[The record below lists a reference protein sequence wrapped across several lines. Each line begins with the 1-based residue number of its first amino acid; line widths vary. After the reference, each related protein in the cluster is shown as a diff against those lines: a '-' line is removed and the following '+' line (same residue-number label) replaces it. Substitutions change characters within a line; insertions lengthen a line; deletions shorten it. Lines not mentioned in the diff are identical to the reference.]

1 MKTRFIH
8 SLWTL
13 LAVFTLASC
22 NQAPK
27 QAAETASAAQDALG
41 VTIGVQTY
49 SFRTMDDQSP
59 LQVLEYIKQTG
70 IKNVELMGNHAEP
83 YAGAPSSPIDDPAK
97 RRIMFKQW
105 RNQEL
110 TDEEKVQAEAL
121 SVEMAAY
128 REAVTEW
135 RKNVDYGKFE
145 ELRKL
150 YNDAGISIFAFKP
163 SVFGKDNSDDD
174 IRYGMLAAKALG
186 ASHVTL
192 EHPEDDAH
200 TARLARLAEEEGML
214 IGYHGHMQQTPTLW
228 DSAMAQSDANRMN
241 LDFGHYI
248 AAENENP
255 LSIITDKGEKIV
267 SMHLK
272 DRQKQSNGGGNL
284 QWGTGDTPIKEVLQ
298 LIQSEGLTFPVTI
311 ELEYDIPEGSDAVQE
326 VKRSFDYVKE
336 ALASK

>member
-1 MKTRFIH
+1 MKTRITTY
-8 SLWTL
+8 LM
-13 LAVFTLASC
+13 AVAATAFGLMSC

-27 QAAETASAAQDALG
+27 QAADLAPVAEDLG
-41 VTIGVQTY
+41 VNIGVQTY

-59 LQVLEYIKQTG
+59 LKVLEYIKETG

-83 YAGAPSSPIDDPAK
+83 FAGTPESPQNDPAK
-97 RRIMFKQW
+97 RAVMVKQW

-110 TDEEKVQAEAL
+110 TDDEKVIAEAL
-121 SVEMAAY
+121 AEEMTAY

-135 RKNVDYGKFE
+135 RTSVDYGKFE

-163 SVFGKDNSDDD
+163 SVFGKNNSDED
-174 IRYGMLAAKALG
+174 IRYGMRAAKALG

-200 TARLARLAEEEGML
+200 TARLARLGEEEGM
-214 IGYHGHMQQTPTLW
+214 IVAYHGHEQQTPTLW
-228 DSAMAQSDANRMN
+228 DTAIAQSDANRMN
-241 LDFGHYI
+241 LDFGHYV

-255 LSIITDKGEKIV
+255 LSIITEKGDKIV

-272 DRQKQSNGGGNL
+272 DRQKRSNGGGNL
-284 QWGTGDTPIKEVLQ
+284 MWGTGDTPIKEVLQ
-298 LIQSEGLTFPVTI
+298 LIKSEGLTFPVTI

-326 VKRSFDYVKE
+326 VKRSFDYVKD
-336 ALASK
+336 ALQS

>member
-1 MKTRFIH
+1 MAIAAAAFG
-8 SLWTL
+8 LM
-13 LAVFTLASC
+13 SC

-27 QAAETASAAQDALG
+27 QAADAAPVAEDLG
-41 VTIGVQTY
+41 VNIGVQTY

-59 LQVLEYIKQTG
+59 LKVLEYIKETG

-83 YAGAPSSPIDDPAK
+83 FAGAPESPQSDPIK
-97 RRIMFKQW
+97 RAVMVKQW

-110 TDEEKVQAEAL
+110 TDDEKVIAEAL
-121 SVEMAAY
+121 STEMTAS
-128 REAVTEW
+128 RESVTEW
-135 RKNVDYGKFE
+135 RASVDYGKFE

-163 SVFGKDNSDDD
+163 SVFGQNNSDDD
-174 IRYGMLAAKALG
+174 IRYGMRAAKALG

-200 TARLARLAEEEGML
+200 TARLARLGEEEGM
-214 IGYHGHMQQTPTLW
+214 IVAYHGHEQQTPTLW
-228 DSAMAQSDANRMN
+228 DTAIAQSDANRMN
-241 LDFGHYI
+241 LDFGHYV

-255 LSIITDKGEKIV
+255 LSIITEKGDKIV

-272 DRQKQSNGGGNL
+272 DRQKRSNGGGNL
-284 QWGTGDTPIKEVLQ
+284 LWGTGDTPIKDVLQ
-298 LIQSEGLTFPVTI
+298 LIKKEGLKFPVTI

-326 VKRSFDYVKE
+326 VKRSYDFVKE
-336 ALASK
+336 ALKA